1 MHRRG
6 VECAGGTFLFLS
18 IKCYTYSMNFNYKV
32 IDPTGKEVSG
42 QIDAVNSD
50 LAVSSL
56 QRRGFIVVS
65 VLPDN
70 QKNILQKSFSFFDK
84 VPMKDVVIMSRQLS
98 ALFEAQVSAL
108 KAFTLMS
115 ENSDNAMLR
124 FALQTITQDIQG
136 GVSISSAMEKHPNAF
151 SNFYVSMVRAG
162 EESGKLTETFKYLAD
177 YLERQYELVSKT
189 KNALVY
195 PAFVVVTF
203 VVVMILMLTTVIP
216 KLSAILIETGQQ
228 LPIYTRVVIGV
239 SDFFVGYWPFILVFV
254 IGISSYFWYLG
265 SRESGKKRIDGW
277 KLTFPVFGNLY
288 EKLYLSRIADNLNTM
303 LSAGIPVLHA
313 LEITGQV
320 VDNKIYEDI
329 LKQAVEDVRGG
340 QLISASFEKQP
351 QIPAIMVQMVKV
363 GEETGSLGQILSTL
377 ARFYKREVDNAV
389 DTLIGLIEPIMIV
402 ALGVGVGFL
411 LTAVLI
417 PIYNI
422 ASSL

>member
-1 MHRRG
+1 
-6 VECAGGTFLFLS
+6 
-18 IKCYTYSMNFNYKV
+18 MNFNYKV

-239 SDFFVGYWPFILVFV
+239 SDFFVGYWPFILIFV

-320 VDNKIYEDI
+320 VDNKVYEDI